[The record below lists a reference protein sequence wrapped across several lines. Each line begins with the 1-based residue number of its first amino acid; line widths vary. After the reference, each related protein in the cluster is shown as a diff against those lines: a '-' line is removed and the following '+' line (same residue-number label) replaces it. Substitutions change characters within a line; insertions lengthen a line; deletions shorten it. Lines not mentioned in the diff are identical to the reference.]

1 MALIDRSGA
10 EVLIPEEKSREILQ
24 SVPEQSI
31 VMRLMRRLPDMSS
44 KTRAIPVLGSLP
56 MAYFVDGDT
65 GLKQTTSMAWEN
77 VKLYAEEIACIV
89 PIPENVL
96 DDSDYDIWG
105 NVSPRMREA
114 IGAAF
119 DKAVL
124 LGINKPSNFPAGIIP
139 AAVDAGNYLTHLN
152 GGNLYQELMGE
163 NGLLSLIEDDGYV
176 PSAYVGAIKMRSILR
191 GAVDNNGLPIF
202 GRAVYRDGAQGKSV
216 YELDGA
222 EAMFP
227 KSEVMDPEE
236 VLLLGGDWS
245 QAVWAMRTD
254 ITTKLLTE
262 AVIQD
267 PSTHEIVYNLAQQ
280 DMVALRVVFRAGWAM
295 PNPINRV
302 NPTKA
307 TRYPFAVLKPSA
319 LTVIESAKYNV
330 TQPAK
335 NGTPQASHDSGTGYT
350 AAITWTPEAVA
361 FAASTV
367 YTAKVV
373 LTAAD
378 GYAFSNDFGKAD
390 IVGLPATSG
399 GGATASKVTVTRDS
413 ASQVTIE
420 VKYVATGT

>member
-24 SVPEQSI
+24 AVPQNSI
-31 VMRLMRRLPDMSS
+31 AMQLMRRLPDMSS
-44 KTRAIPVLGSLP
+44 KTRSIPVLGSLP

-65 GLKQTTSMAWEN
+65 GHKQTTSMAWEN

-114 IGAAF
+114 IGAVF

-124 LGINKPSNFPAGIIP
+124 LGVNKPSNFPAGIIP
-139 AAVDAGNYLTHLN
+139 GAVDAGNYLTHLN

-163 NGLLSLIEDDGYV
+163 NGLLALIEEDGYV

-202 GRAVYRDGAQGKSV
+202 GRAVYRDGAQGRSV

-222 EAMFP
+222 EALFP
-227 KSEVMDPEE
+227 QSEIMDPDE

-267 PSTHEIVYNLAQQ
+267 PSTKEIVYNLAQQ
-280 DMVALRVVFRAGWAM
+280 DMVALRVVFRAGWAL
-295 PNPINRV
+295 PNPVNRV

-307 TRYPFAVLKPSA
+307 TRYPFAVLKPSV
-319 LTVIESAKYNV
+319 LNVIESAAYSV

-335 NGTPQASHDSGTGYT
+335 NGTPQAAHDGGTGYT
-350 AAITWTPEAVA
+350 AAITWSPTAVS
-361 FAASTV
+361 FAAETV

-390 IVGLPATSG
+390 ITGLPATSG

-413 ASQVTIE
+413 ASKVTIE
-420 VKYVATGT
+420 VKYVATGA

>member
-1 MALIDRSGA
+1 MAIIDRSGA

-44 KTRAIPVLGSLP
+44 KTRSIPVLGSLP

-65 GLKQTTSMAWEN
+65 GMKQTTSMAWEN

-124 LGINKPSNFPAGIIP
+124 LGTNKPSNFPAGIIP

-163 NGLLSLIEDDGYV
+163 NGLLALIEADGYV

-222 EAMFP
+222 EALFP
-227 KSEVMDPEE
+227 KSEVMDPDQ

-319 LTVIESAKYNV
+319 LTVIESATYNV

-335 NGTPQASHDSGTGYT
+335 NGTPQSSHDSGTGYT
-350 AAITWTPEAVA
+350 AAITWTPDDDTFGANK
-361 FAASTV
+361 V

-390 IVGLPATSG
+390 ITGLPATSG

-413 ASQVTIE
+413 ASKVTIE
-420 VKYVATGT
+420 VKYVATAS